1 MRTVEKTVYKFDELS
16 DKAKE
21 AARDWFRRD
30 YPHPDWWD
38 HIYEDA
44 EAVGKIL
51 GVTFDHKNA
60 YHQPSIWFNGFYDQ
74 GSGSAFD
81 GTYSY
86 AKGCTRNIRV
96 YAPQDKELHRIADAL
111 VEVQRKSFYKLS
123 ARCSSSVRSNWL
135 NVEVFH
141 QDYLSVPPE
150 RIEAVEEAL
159 RDFNGW
165 IFKQLQTEYE
175 YLMSDE
181 QVDESILANDY
192 EFDEFGVPE

>member
-1 MRTVEKTVYKFDELS
+1 MRTVTKAIFKFDELS
-16 DKAKE
+16 DRAKE

-30 YPHPDWWD
+30 YPYNDWWD
-38 HIYEDA
+38 HIYDDA
-44 EAVGKIL
+44 VAVGEIL
-51 GVTFDHKNA
+51 GVTFEHKKA
-60 YHQPSIWFNGFYDQ
+60 HQPSIWFDGLDGNG
-74 GSGSAFD
+74 GSSFD
-81 GTYSY
+81 GTYSH
-86 AKGCTRNIRV
+86 AKGSAQNIRV

-192 EFDEFGVPE
+192 EFDEDGSRA

>member
-96 YAPQDKELHRIADAL
+96 YAPQDKELHRIADDLLEA
-111 VEVQRKSFYKLS
+111 QRKAFYKLS
-123 ARCSSSVRSNWL
+123 ASCKSRRCNWL
-135 NVEVFH
+135 DVTVYDDFSYASTAPHYEEVA
-141 QDYLSVPPE
+141 Q
-150 RIEAVEEAL
+150 AL
-159 RDFNGW
+159 RDFNHW

-192 EFDEFGVPE
+192 EFDEDGSRA